1 MNYLEKYG
9 KQPRKFQ
16 EGGPVPA
23 PQGGAPEGGGGPS
36 GEDVLAL
43 AQATVSG
50 DQAAAAQLGT
60 LVAPMILEQ
69 AGGAGGGAPQA
80 APEAV
85 PAPAEGEPVF
95 KKGGQFLKR
104 A

>member
-1 MNYLEKYG
+1 MDYLNRYG
-9 KQPRKFQ
+9 KAPRKFQ
-16 EGGPVPA
+16 EGGMA
-23 PQGGAPEGGGGPS
+23 PAPEGAPAEGGVS

-69 AGGAGGGAPQA
+69 AGGGAGAPQGGAP
-80 APEAV
+80 APEAA

-95 KKGGQFLKR
+95 RAGGQFLKR